1 MKTLDV
7 IAAVLMIVGGLN
19 WGLVGFFSFDLVAA
33 IFGDMGVISRII
45 YALVGI
51 GALYQLVLW
60 QSIRRRWGQ
69 AKTAQ
74 PAPAPSA

>member
-19 WGLVGFFSFDLVAA
+19 WGLVGFFKLDLVGE
-33 IFGDMGVISRII
+33 IFCYGIISRII

-69 AKTAQ
+69 AKKAEAA
-74 PAPAPSA
+74 PAPAA

>member
-19 WGLVGFFSFDLVAA
+19 WGLVGFFRFDLVAA
-33 IFGDMGVISRII
+33 IFGDMGILSRII

-60 QSIRRRWGQ
+60 QSIRRRWGR
-69 AKTAQ
+69 AKTFDPGPP
-74 PAPAPSA
+74 PAA